1 MQNVTKFPQK
11 SHKFIAYFTENNEKC
26 ESNFNLQLCSY
37 MVDLGMGNK
46 ILKHRDSFGKEKKR
60 KKTCSIFD
68 RTLSK
73 VFLNN
78 FHALNRS

>member
-1 MQNVTKFPQK
+1 MNWLIYIKQNLLIIEM
-11 SHKFIAYFTENNEKC
+11 SSWIA
-26 ESNFNLQLCSY
+26 S
-37 MVDLGMGNK
+37 
-46 ILKHRDSFGKEKKR
+46 LKHRDSFGKEKKKK

-68 RTLSK
+68 KTLSK